1 MGEERTLEGSMADVL
16 EGYDENTRAQIEGMI
31 EAERHAIAQRRRE
44 REDCPCKEGMFPNP
58 GRRSVLYAAGSTLAA
73 SVASMLM
80 PARAAERKAPAGAAW
95 REVPGDPTKVPGTAD
110 AEDRSGYPRP
120 AQHRGMDRRA
130 IRNLRPRGGPERR
143 CRMGAGGRRRF
154 RGDDAQHSAGE
165 AAHRRDRRLRAE
177 RRSAAARARL
187 SAAADSAGMGGKH
200 PHQMVAAARSERQAV

>member
-95 REVPGDPTKVPGTAD
+95 REVPDDPTKVPGTAI
-110 AEDRSGYPRP
+110 AEDGGYGLRSQFETEARWRYPTATALASWTMTP
-120 AQHRGMDRRA
+120 TDKSQ
-130 IRNLRPRGGPERR
+130 
-143 CRMGAGGRRRF
+143 
-154 RGDDAQHSAGE
+154 
-165 AAHRRDRRLRAE
+165 
-177 RRSAAARARL
+177 
-187 SAAADSAGMGGKH
+187 
-200 PHQMVAAARSERQAV
+200 